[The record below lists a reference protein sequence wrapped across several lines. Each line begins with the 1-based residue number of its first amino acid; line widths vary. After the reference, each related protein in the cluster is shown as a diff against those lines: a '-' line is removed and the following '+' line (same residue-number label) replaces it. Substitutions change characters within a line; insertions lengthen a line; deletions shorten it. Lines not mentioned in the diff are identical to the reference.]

1 MFKSD
6 DKELERYRN
15 LMHPPE
21 HFEDGFNW
29 KAAAGAVF
37 VGFFMLPAS
46 MYLNLFAGNAGG
58 VATAAQ
64 WVTVILFAE
73 IARRSLKELKVQ
85 EVYILFFM
93 SGLALSSPFEGLL
106 WRQYFVQADP
116 IQAMGIAKDIPSW
129 FAPSAEIIKENG
141 RTFFSKAWL
150 VPILLVSL
158 GLIIGKIDEFGLGYV
173 LYRITNDVERLPFPM
188 APVAGQGITA
198 LTDTKGSKESWRWRC
213 FSIGGM
219 IGISFGA
226 IYIALPA
233 ITNAILTKG
242 VALFPIPFADFT
254 TRTADF
260 LPATPVNLAFDLGSF
275 VAGMVLPFWAVMG
288 SVLAAASTL
297 ILNPLLYNSGILT
310 TWSPQMQAIDTNYSN
325 FIDFYFSFGIGQTMA
340 IVAISILQIAAPL
353 LLARKLK
360 GATVSDTAATRK
372 PGSWRNLL
380 IDDPKRGDFS
390 IFIAAGIYLFTA
402 TFWICLSSYLVD
414 GFPWQFF
421 AAYAIIYTP
430 LISYA
435 TAKLEGIAGQ
445 AVSIPYIREATFI
458 LSGYQGVAIWF
469 APASVP
475 NYGVATVG
483 FRVME
488 LTGTKIVSQIKAII
502 VTLPIIVVASLLF
515 SQLLWGMAEIPSSN
529 YPYAQMIWDLEA
541 KKQGIMMTSTTEGG
555 SIFQEAWKWQYFSWG
570 LGAGLGSFAIL
581 SFFGLPTLLTFGI
594 VRGLGQS
601 MPAYALL
608 EFAGA
613 MIGGF
618 YFRKKFGDKWFS
630 YTPVLAAGFAC
641 GMGLIS
647 LIAVALNIL
656 IKMIS
661 PLIY

>member
-1 MFKSD
+1 
-6 DKELERYRN
+6 
-15 LMHPPE
+15 
-21 HFEDGFNW
+21 
-29 KAAAGAVF
+29 
-37 VGFFMLPAS
+37 
-46 MYLNLFAGNAGG
+46 
-58 VATAAQ
+58 
-64 WVTVILFAE
+64 
-73 IARRSLKELKVQ
+73 
-85 EVYILFFM
+85 
-93 SGLALSSPFEGLL
+93 
-106 WRQYFVQADP
+106 
-116 IQAMGIAKDIPSW
+116 
-129 FAPSAEIIKENG
+129 
-141 RTFFSKAWL
+141 
-150 VPILLVSL
+150 
-158 GLIIGKIDEFGLGYV
+158 
-173 LYRITNDVERLPFPM
+173 
-188 APVAGQGITA
+188 
-198 LTDTKGSKESWRWRC
+198 
-213 FSIGGM
+213 
-219 IGISFGA
+219 
-226 IYIALPA
+226 
-233 ITNAILTKG
+233 
-242 VALFPIPFADFT
+242 
-254 TRTADF
+254 
-260 LPATPVNLAFDLGSF
+260 
-275 VAGMVLPFWAVMG
+275 MG

-297 ILNPLLYNSGILT
+297 IINPLLYNSGILT

-340 IVAISILQIAAPL
+340 IVVISVLQIVVPIFM
-353 LLARKLK
+353 ARKLK
-360 GATVSDTAATRK
+360 PVNAADTGAVQ

-380 IDDPKRGDFS
+380 VDSPKRGDFS
-390 IFIAAGIYLFTA
+390 IFIAASIYLFTA
-402 TFWICLSSYLVD
+402 AFWICLSSWLVP

-488 LTGTKIVSQIKAII
+488 LTGTKILSQIKAII

-529 YPYAQMIWDLEA
+529 YPHAQMMWELEA

-555 SIFQEAWKWQYFSWG
+555 SIFQEAWKWKYFGWG
-570 LGAGLGSFAIL
+570 IGTGLASFTLL
-581 SFFGLPTLLTFGI
+581 SALGLPTLLTYGI

-618 YFRKKFGDKWFS
+618 YFRKKFGEKWFS

-647 LIAVALNIL
+647 LIAVAVNIL
-656 IKMIS
+656 SSMIS
-661 PLIY
+661 PLRY